1 MPYSFAKMI
10 EVFFSIFNITTSCS
24 GLVDSKGQSLDDEYM
39 EDNYGAPLN
48 MVRYIYY
55 HHHFLTINII
65 ITIILHHHHYH
76 HHHIEEDKDTRSS
89 LQSTLSEKNQIAKL
103 SSFQPYFPTNEQE
116 IRQCIK

>member
-1 MPYSFAKMI
+1 MI

-65 ITIILHHHHYH
+65 ITII
-76 HHHIEEDKDTRSS
+76 ITIIIIIITIITIIVIVIVIIIIIVSVVGISNSAQSKFSS
-89 LQSTLSEKNQIAKL
+89 
-103 SSFQPYFPTNEQE
+103 
-116 IRQCIK
+116 